1 MWTGCASQAAD
12 YLYGC
17 ARMAKI
23 KERSLRQHPAAAVMG
38 DMLLL
43 SLAIIGLVWAVP
55 TIRQDDSGITHMANA
70 LLVPGFIL
78 LIGAFGGRV
87 AHHLHLP
94 HLTGYLLMGV
104 LIGPESPIHGLSLIQ
119 SSDFYYIDFA
129 QDLAI
134 GMIALMAGVDIRMSW
149 LRARLR
155 GILTVVAWQSLVVP
169 FSLMATVLILWD
181 QMPFAAAVADAGMPS
196 WIVALLIGC
205 IALANS
211 PAVVISVIKET
222 RAQGPLSE
230 TAMGVSVFKDVVVIL
245 GFTIVLAVAV
255 TLSQADSE
263 AGGGVI
269 AEAGLSAIL
278 KILMSIVVGV
288 IIGQVMR
295 IFTQRTSF
303 RLSWILVGLATIVA
317 ALEPI
322 GIKPL
327 FCLLAAG
334 FACENWGHRDE
345 HGTHRLESALTRVA
359 APVFILF
366 FVSAGLHLHVH
377 AVIASIAVIGA
388 LVAVRALTV
397 FISVRIAAHM
407 SKLEP
412 SVSRNL
418 WAAMIPQAGVSI
430 SLAIIIA
437 DQFPGW
443 GTELQ
448 TLVIAGIAVHEL
460 IGPVI
465 FAIALYRAG
474 ESRQS
479 G

>member
-1 MWTGCASQAAD
+1 MLKQKSS
-12 YLYGC
+12 
-17 ARMAKI
+17 
-23 KERSLRQHPAAAVMG
+23 ERTLRQHPAAAVMG
-38 DMLLL
+38 DILLL
-43 SLAIIGLVWAVP
+43 SLSVVGLLWALPILETDSATGSRV
-55 TIRQDDSGITHMANA
+55 TIMASA

-104 LIGPESPIHGLSLIQ
+104 FIGPHSPIHGLALIEE
-119 SSDFYYIDFA
+119 SHFVYIDFA

-155 GILTVVAWQSLVVP
+155 GILTVVAWQSLFVP
-169 FSLMATVLILWD
+169 PAIMLTVLLLWSH
-181 QMPFAAAVADAGMPS
+181 MPFADAVTEAGMPP
-196 WIVALLIGC
+196 WIVAMLIGC

-255 TLSQADSE
+255 TLSQAGDDGS
-263 AGGGVI
+263 GGGI
-269 AEAGLSAIL
+269 AQAGLSAIL

-288 IIGQVMR
+288 VIGQVMR

-317 ALEPI
+317 ALEPL

-334 FACENWGHRDE
+334 FACENWGQRDE
-345 HGTHRLESALTRVA
+345 HGTHRLESALTRVS

-377 AVIASIAVIGA
+377 AVIASMAVIA
-388 LVAVRALTV
+388 TLVAVRAAMV
-397 FISVRIAAHM
+397 FSSVRIAAKM

-430 SLAIIIA
+430 SLAVIIA
-437 DQFPGW
+437 GQFPGW

-465 FAIALYRAG
+465 FAIALHRAG
-474 ESRQS
+474 EARHN